1 MICCIKPKTWFHN
14 GYKAFRSAN
23 LVLVAAWLLRI
34 PLPDE
39 EEGISCTRQ
48 NMDAVPCV
56 AAERCIANATT
67 QEAFYNP
74 AHTGLHNPSEK
85 VANAQELGSSYS
97 TDIQTYKQNENLS
110 PWFWCLL
117 TFYSTEDESP
127 LVTGCKTRL
136 FSPWRFLYA
145 WIQQYQFELVWQ
157 GSLGAF
163 SLSLEKFLIVIKL
176 VPK

>member
-1 MICCIKPKTWFHN
+1 MIRCIKPKTWFHN

-23 LVLVAAWLLRI
+23 LVLVAAWLLQI

-48 NMDAVPCV
+48 NVDAVPCV
-56 AAERCIANATT
+56 AAERCIANAIT

-97 TDIQTYKQNENLS
+97 TDIQAERK
-110 PWFWCLL
+110 P
-117 TFYSTEDESP
+117 
-127 LVTGCKTRL
+127 
-136 FSPWRFLYA
+136 
-145 WIQQYQFELVWQ
+145 
-157 GSLGAF
+157 
-163 SLSLEKFLIVIKL
+163 LSLILMPSNFLFHLQKTEVLWSQDARPDFSHHGDFCMHEYNNTNLNWSGRAHWVHFHYPWKNS
-176 VPK
+176 